1 MRKTLSNKLI
11 SLIIGSVLVS
21 CTANIEE
28 INALNN
34 NDDKSTIIAK
44 NSEIIYTES
53 GLVKLKILAPVTKV
67 YQNTQD
73 PYNEFPEGITV
84 YTFSDSMVIES
95 ELTAKYAINYDYK
108 GLWSAS
114 NNVVAKNSKG
124 ETLNT
129 EHLFWDQKKKIIYS
143 DDMVKI
149 TTADGVQYG
158 QGFISDE
165 SFSSW
170 EIKKPISYYFIDEK
184 TDSIK

>member
-1 MRKTLSNKLI
+1 MKTALKNIWL
-11 SLIIGSVLVS
+11 LPLFGCFFAA
-21 CTANIEE
+21 CTADLEQ
-28 INALNN
+28 INALNDHDEN
-34 NDDKSTIIAK
+34 ATVIAK
-44 NSEIIYTES
+44 QSEIIYTES
-53 GLVKLKILAPVTKV
+53 GLVKLKILAPITKI
-67 YQNTQD
+67 YQNTQE

-84 YTFSDSMVIES
+84 YTFNDSMVIES

-129 EHLFWDQKKKIIYS
+129 EHLFWDQKKKTIYS

-149 TTADGVQYG
+149 TTVDGVQYG

-165 SFSSW
+165 SFNSW
-170 EIKKPISYYFIDEK
+170 EIKKPISYYYVNEK

>member
-1 MRKTLSNKLI
+1 MI
-11 SLIIGSVLVS
+11 SIKKKMFLFLAWSFIVS
-21 CTANIEE
+21 CTANIDQ
-28 INALNN
+28 INALDEK
-34 NDDKSTIIAK
+34 DDKATVIAK
-44 NSEIIYTES
+44 NSEIIYTEN
-53 GLVKLKILAPVTKV
+53 GKVKLKILAPVTKI
-67 YQNTQD
+67 YQNTTE

-84 YTFSDSMVIES
+84 YTFNDSMVIES
-95 ELTAKYAINYDYK
+95 ELTSKYANHYEHK

-158 QGFISDE
+158 QGFLSDE
-165 SFSSW
+165 SFSNW
-170 EIKKPISYYFIDEK
+170 EIKKPVGYYYVDEK

>member
-1 MRKTLSNKLI
+1 MAALKNKW
-11 SLIIGSVLVS
+11 LVFLFGIALAS
-21 CTANIEE
+21 CSADIEQ
-28 INALNN
+28 INALDEK
-34 NDDKSTIIAK
+34 DDAATVIAK
-44 NSEIIYTES
+44 NSEIIYTEN
-53 GLVKLKILAPVTKV
+53 GLVKLKIFTPITKI
-67 YQNTQD
+67 YQNTKD

-170 EIKKPISYYFIDEK
+170 EIKKPISYYFLDEK

>member
-1 MRKTLSNKLI
+1 MITFKNIWFLLLGFVLI
-11 SLIIGSVLVS
+11 SCS
-21 CTANIEE
+21 TNIDQ
-28 INALNN
+28 INALDNK
-34 NDDKSTIIAK
+34 DDKVTVLAK
-44 NSEIIYTES
+44 NSEIIYTEN
-53 GLVKLKILAPVTKV
+53 GLTKLRIIAPVTKV
-67 YQNTQD
+67 YHNEQD

-84 YTFSDSMVIES
+84 YTFNDSMVIES

-149 TTADGVQYG
+149 TTADGIQYG
-158 QGFISDE
+158 QGFKSDE
-165 SFSSW
+165 SFNNW
-170 EIKKPISYYFIDEK
+170 EIKKPTSYYNIDEK
-184 TDSIK
+184 TDPVK